1 MQIKEATEKN
11 IPEILEVLKASLGE
25 ISSKKTEEVWRF
37 KHIDNPFGKSLVL
50 IAIENNEIIGV
61 RAFMRWQWQRDER
74 IYNCFRAVDTATH
87 PKHQG
92 KGIFKKLTLEAIER
106 AKEQGNHFI
115 FNTPNLQ
122 SLPGYLKM
130 NWEKVDKL
138 NVNIYPT
145 LNFLRSNKNKS
156 NHQIGNNLDGKA
168 LQDLCIF
175 NNDNQKQHILF
186 TPKSIDY
193 LTWRYSNNPLQS
205 YEIFT
210 GQGIY
215 LAGYIKNHKYFKEL
229 RLSEVIV
236 DKANKKNA
244 GKIIKNWAQNHGA
257 HIVTTAAGIDIFSK
271 VKVSGA
277 FGPVLTIRNLNLDTE
292 LYMQLLELENI
303 SYTLGDLE
311 LF

>member
-1 MQIKEATEKN
+1 MMIPRLDITKVIAREVIKNTTKLVFTKGGDFFKN
-11 IPEILEVLKASLGE
+11 DIKSFFIILNARIRYK
-25 ISSKKTEEVWRF
+25 RF
-37 KHIDNPFGKSLVL
+37 SAETINPN
-50 IAIENNEIIGV
+50 I
-61 RAFMRWQWQRDER
+61 
-74 IYNCFRAVDTATH
+74 
-87 PKHQG
+87 
-92 KGIFKKLTLEAIER
+92 
-106 AKEQGNHFI
+106 
-115 FNTPNLQ
+115 
-122 SLPGYLKM
+122 PGYLKM

-244 GKIIKNWAQNHGA
+244 GKIIKNWAQSHGA

-292 LYMQLLELENI
+292 LYRQLLELENI